1 MQDFDRCHRVTRR
14 TFLRGA
20 GVAMALPWLD
30 AMTPGLFARAASPKP
45 WRMVVVYN
53 DMGFMPQFFF
63 PEQAGRDY
71 ALTPYLETLKDF
83 RKDFTVFSG
92 VSHPGVDG
100 GHAADICFL
109 TGAPHPGSG
118 GFRNTISL
126 DQYAAERIG
135 VHTRFPHLN
144 LIVGNELNQSL
155 SWTSNGVRLPPE
167 QKPSVLF
174 KRLFL
179 QGNPQ
184 QVEAQVRQLR
194 EGRSILD
201 VVADRAQS
209 LERSVNAGDRGRL
222 DQYFTAVRELEGRMV
237 KAEEWERRPKPTVNV
252 APPRDNE
259 DRNDTLGRSRLMFD
273 MVRLALQTD
282 STRLITIMVQDG
294 GSTHN
299 VAGGDQHHN
308 LTHHGSRP
316 EVVGK
321 LRQMEEGQ
329 LKVLNE
335 LLTALRNTPEDGET
349 LLDRTMV
356 LSGAGMG
363 NANAHSNSNLPVLLA
378 GGGFKH
384 GQHLVFDKHRNY
396 PLANLYVSM
405 LQRLGIEA
413 DQFAT
418 STGTMRD
425 LEMI

>member
-1 MQDFDRCHRVTRR
+1 MQSFDRCRRVTRR

-20 GVAMALPWLD
+20 GVAMGLPWLD
-30 AMTPGLFARAASPKP
+30 AMAPRLFARDAVPAPR
-45 WRMVVVYN
+45 RMVVVYN

-63 PEQAGRDY
+63 PEQPGRDY
-71 ALTPYLETLKDF
+71 ALTPYLEMLKDH
-83 RKDFTVFSG
+83 RSDFTVFSG

-109 TGAPHPGSG
+109 TGAPHPGGG
-118 GFRNTISL
+118 GFRNSISL

-144 LIVGNELNQSL
+144 LIVGHELVQSL

-167 QKPSVLF
+167 QRPSALF
-174 KRLFL
+174 QRLFL
-179 QGNPQ
+179 QGDAK

-201 VVADRAQS
+201 VVADRARG
-209 LERSVNAGDRGRL
+209 LEKQVNADDRNRL

-237 KAEEWERRPKPTVNV
+237 KAEEWEQRPKPVVNS
-252 APPRDNE
+252 AAPRDID

-273 MVRLALQTD
+273 MVRLALATD
-282 STRLITIMVQDG
+282 STRLITVMVQDG

-299 VAGGDQHHN
+299 VPNGEQHHN

-316 EVVGK
+316 EVIDK
-321 LRQMEEGQ
+321 LRRMEEGQ
-329 LKVLNE
+329 LKCLNE
-335 LLTALRNTPEDGET
+335 LLTGLRNTSEGSET

-363 NANAHSNSNLPVLLA
+363 NANAHSNTNLPVLLA

-384 GQHLVFDKHRNY
+384 RGHLVFDKHRNY

-413 DQFAT
+413 DRFAS

-425 LEMI
+425 FDMT